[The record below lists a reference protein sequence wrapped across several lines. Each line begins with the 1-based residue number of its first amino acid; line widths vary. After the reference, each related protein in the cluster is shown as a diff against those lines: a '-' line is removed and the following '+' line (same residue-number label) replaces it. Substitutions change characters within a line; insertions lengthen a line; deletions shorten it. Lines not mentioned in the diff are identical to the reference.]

1 MLARMTLD
9 DVWSQF
15 RTDMFLNSL
24 TESAITIPTGM
35 SSDRL
40 LTSSAAAQEVLGQ
53 LTSVVNL
60 LRTDLPLIVRRGTV
74 THIRETSISLA
85 LMETLR
91 SSLGTEDNLIAD
103 AISRLV
109 DASTGVTLRREML
122 EAIKH
127 KFLDPVAYNDLQW
140 PSLGVDAPAGN
151 VKRAHQRLNSDPF
164 DNSDDEVDLTAS
176 PWLRDYW
183 NSVKSRYQSEGLA
196 LSDASASQCDILP
209 AHWTVLNISVTDDK
223 NTLLVTRR
231 RAHRKPLVFCLPLK
245 GRRENEADEH
255 LAFSDVMNELKDIL
269 RLNDEGTRQAA
280 SVTKGDKAAR
290 AAWWA
295 NRTALDKKLQELL
308 QNIEF
313 CWFGAF
319 KTILSAPIDIPSQ
332 VLDRLR
338 SRLEQIFAASHV
350 SREKKQMIQAKLD
363 DSILECFA
371 ALPIGSRDEELEDLI
386 YHILDLYQF
395 HGASVSIAEVDI
407 DQLVVDLRGV
417 LEEHAAKTARFT
429 KPVQDS
435 HTFLV
440 LDKNVQGIPWESL
453 PMLRGQTVLRVPNL
467 DFLMDR
473 VDYAH
478 QHNAFNRVL
487 PQPNDAA
494 VDRIAVNARKAYCF
508 LNPSG
513 DLKNTEQRFSAW
525 LGSMKSV
532 GWDGLVG
539 RTPSE
544 QQFADAL
551 TRNDLVIYFGH
562 GGAEQYIRSSKI
574 RHLQRCAA
582 TMLWGCSSG
591 TLREMGDF
599 DRIGTPHNYMLAG
612 CPTLVAN
619 LWDVTD
625 RDIDKYSQV
634 VFDQLHL
641 TPEGV
646 AQPRPKGKAVSVA
659 KAVADARSCC
669 KLKYLTGAAPVI
681 YGIPFY
687 L

>member
-1 MLARMTLD
+1 M
-9 DVWSQF
+9 SG
-15 RTDMFLNSL
+15 LNSAL
-24 TESAITIPTGM
+24 TCSSTLSPNQVRDVGIHVYDHTNFLIAITIPTGM

-109 DASTGVTLRREML
+109 GEHQCPVSQVPTLSETLCLDASTGVTLRREML
-122 EAIKH
+122 EAIKQ

-319 KTILSAPIDIPSQ
+319 KVGINSS
-332 VLDRLR
+332 
-338 SRLEQIFAASHV
+338 SRV
-350 SREKKQMIQAKLD
+350 SN
-363 DSILECFA
+363 
-371 ALPIGSRDEELEDLI
+371 G
-386 YHILDLYQF
+386 
-395 HGASVSIAEVDI
+395 
-407 DQLVVDLRGV
+407 
-417 LEEHAAKTARFT
+417 
-429 KPVQDS
+429 
-435 HTFLV
+435 
-440 LDKNVQGIPWESL
+440 
-453 PMLRGQTVLRVPNL
+453 
-467 DFLMDR
+467 
-473 VDYAH
+473 
-478 QHNAFNRVL
+478 
-487 PQPNDAA
+487 
-494 VDRIAVNARKAYCF
+494 
-508 LNPSG
+508 
-513 DLKNTEQRFSAW
+513 
-525 LGSMKSV
+525 
-532 GWDGLVG
+532 
-539 RTPSE
+539 
-544 QQFADAL
+544 
-551 TRNDLVIYFGH
+551 
-562 GGAEQYIRSSKI
+562 
-574 RHLQRCAA
+574 
-582 TMLWGCSSG
+582 
-591 TLREMGDF
+591 
-599 DRIGTPHNYMLAG
+599 
-612 CPTLVAN
+612 
-619 LWDVTD
+619 
-625 RDIDKYSQV
+625 
-634 VFDQLHL
+634 
-641 TPEGV
+641 
-646 AQPRPKGKAVSVA
+646 
-659 KAVADARSCC
+659 
-669 KLKYLTGAAPVI
+669 
-681 YGIPFY
+681 
-687 L
+687 